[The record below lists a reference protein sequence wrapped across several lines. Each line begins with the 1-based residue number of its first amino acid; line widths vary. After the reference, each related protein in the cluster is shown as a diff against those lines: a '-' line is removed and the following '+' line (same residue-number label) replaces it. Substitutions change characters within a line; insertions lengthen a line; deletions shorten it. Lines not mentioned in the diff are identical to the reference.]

1 MKAANQP
8 QDNYGDEPF
17 IVSNNEETKGD
28 NSPSKVPQNGMQQKG
43 ANKNTT
49 QTPGG
54 AAAAGTTEGSQ
65 SQKQDQIMGLDS
77 NNN

>member
-28 NSPSKVPQNGMQQKG
+28 NSPSKIP
-43 ANKNTT
+43 
-49 QTPGG
+49 
-54 AAAAGTTEGSQ
+54 
-65 SQKQDQIMGLDS
+65 
-77 NNN
+77 